1 MASSAAKRYT
11 DAVFGIAREKGT
23 FDQWQNDLDALS
35 ELVSDSEAA
44 RLLESPKVAQA
55 QKSAVVDQVL
65 QNAQPEAKNLAR
77 LLLER
82 NRLHIATEMSELFR
96 EQALAELGIVVA
108 DVTTAVPI
116 DKSAEQAISQ
126 RLSSIVGKQVQIRT
140 HVDESIIGGIVARIG
155 DQLIDGS
162 VNSQLKRLRTR
173 LETGV

>member
-23 FDQWQNDLDALS
+23 FDQWQNDLDALGA
-35 ELVSDSEAA
+35 LVSDSEAA

-55 QKSAVVDQVL
+55 QKIAVVDQVL

-108 DVTTAVPI
+108 DVTT
-116 DKSAEQAISQ
+116 
-126 RLSSIVGKQVQIRT
+126 
-140 HVDESIIGGIVARIG
+140 
-155 DQLIDGS
+155 
-162 VNSQLKRLRTR
+162 
-173 LETGV
+173 